1 MNKKIIFA
9 GIVVIIAVVFFV
21 YKQVTT
27 ETGTSFYANIT
38 DMFGTNTVVLG
49 IPEND
54 INHRGKFQFDI
65 GDKKINI
72 LDVNGNKT
80 DKENLKVGVLVRV
93 TYKGDILEIS
103 PAIIQDVI
111 SVQIVEE

>member
-1 MNKKIIFA
+1 MNKKIILA
-9 GIVVIIAVVFFV
+9 GIVVIIALVFFV

-27 ETGTSFYANIT
+27 ETETSFYARIT
-38 DMFGTNTVVLG
+38 DIFGTSAIVLG

-65 GDKKINI
+65 GDEKINI

-80 DKENLKVGVLVRV
+80 DRVNLKVGVLVRV
-93 TYKGDILEIS
+93 TYKGLVLEIS
-103 PAIIQDVI
+103 PVIIQDVI
-111 SVQIVEE
+111 SVQIIEK

>member
-1 MNKKIIFA
+1 MLFRS
-9 GIVVIIAVVFFV
+9 
-21 YKQVTT
+21 
-27 ETGTSFYANIT
+27 ES
-38 DMFGTNTVVLG
+38 
-49 IPEND
+49 D

-65 GDKKINI
+65 GDEKINI

-93 TYKGDILEIS
+93 TYKGVILEIS